1 MIQLLEIFY
10 IENIKYRIWHS
21 AEKPNLVTR
30 FTEKLNIRIG
40 FCSNMD
46 LSDHAYILHTEVFEG
61 EKLNE
66 KILTS
71 WKLTVVEIIE
81 LKINEFP

>member
-1 MIQLLEIFY
+1 MIQILEIFY
-10 IENIKYRIWHS
+10 IENIKYRIWYS

-30 FTEKLNIRIG
+30 FTEKLNIRRG
-40 FCSNMD
+40 FSSNMD
-46 LSDHAYILHTEVFEG
+46 LSDHAHILYTGVFEC

-71 WKLTVVEIIE
+71 WKLTILEIIE
-81 LKINEFP
+81 FKINEFP